1 MKNCRESRI
10 FPRNM
15 KLPDGWTDVLFSSE
29 RSVIISFSPSLE
41 PRIERERE
49 RKNNSLSL
57 WTRPTIK
64 TLSRA
69 FSRGGYGGFSLAGL
83 IDPRNPE
90 SLESLSPPLVE
101 LPFVLSLF
109 YIYIRAVP
117 FRKAGGQKFTS
128 RSRNPSIVTSSPSF
142 PERKKGKHSFSHGT
156 PKKAGGRKKVLAK
169 KGTRRWREKQE
180 DEEEERKKGSNLL
193 FHHTNRDNRNRYIYI
208 YKMHHTREIKRF
220 KRESGKI

>member
-1 MKNCRESRI
+1 MNEERGREVGSYEMKNCRESRI

-142 PERKKGKHSFSHGT
+142 PERKKGKHSFSLGT
-156 PKKAGGRKKVLAK
+156 PKKARGQEKSAREKRDTSMERE
-169 KGTRRWREKQE
+169 TRRRGGGKEKGIE
-180 DEEEERKKGSNLL
+180 
-193 FHHTNRDNRNRYIYI
+193 FII
-208 YKMHHTREIKRF
+208 PPC
-220 KRESGKI
+220 ESR

>member
-117 FRKAGGQKFTS
+117 FRKAGGAE
-128 RSRNPSIVTSSPSF
+128 IYVSF
-142 PERKKGKHSFSHGT
+142 PESVHRNIIPLFPGKEKGKTFVFAWDAEKSRGQEKST
-156 PKKAGGRKKVLAK
+156 REKRDTSMERE
-169 KGTRRWREKQE
+169 TRRRGGGKEKGIE
-180 DEEEERKKGSNLL
+180 
-193 FHHTNRDNRNRYIYI
+193 FIIPPY
-208 YKMHHTREIKRF
+208 
-220 KRESGKI
+220 ESR

>member
-1 MKNCRESRI
+1 MMNEERGREVGSYEMKNCRESRI

-15 KLPDGWTDVLFSSE
+15 KLPDEWTDVLFSSE

-90 SLESLSPPLVE
+90 SNLSN
-101 LPFVLSLF
+101 LSLLLSSSF
-109 YIYIRAVP
+109 LSFSPYFIFIFAP
-117 FRKAGGQKFTS
+117 FRFVKQ
-128 RSRNPSIVTSSPSF
+128 
-142 PERKKGKHSFSHGT
+142 
-156 PKKAGGRKKVLAK
+156 GGR
-169 KGTRRWREKQE
+169 
-180 DEEEERKKGSNLL
+180 NLRL
-193 FHHTNRDNRNRYIYI
+193 VPGIRP
-208 YKMHHTREIKRF
+208 
-220 KRESGKI
+220 S

>member
-1 MKNCRESRI
+1 MNEERGREVGSYEMKNCRESRI

-90 SLESLSPPLVE
+90 SNLSN
-101 LPFVLSLF
+101 LSLLLSSNF
-109 YIYIRAVP
+109 LSFSPYFIFIFAP
-117 FRKAGGQKFTS
+117 FRFVKQ
-128 RSRNPSIVTSSPSF
+128 
-142 PERKKGKHSFSHGT
+142 
-156 PKKAGGRKKVLAK
+156 GGR
-169 KGTRRWREKQE
+169 
-180 DEEEERKKGSNLL
+180 NLRL
-193 FHHTNRDNRNRYIYI
+193 VPGIRP
-208 YKMHHTREIKRF
+208 
-220 KRESGKI
+220 S